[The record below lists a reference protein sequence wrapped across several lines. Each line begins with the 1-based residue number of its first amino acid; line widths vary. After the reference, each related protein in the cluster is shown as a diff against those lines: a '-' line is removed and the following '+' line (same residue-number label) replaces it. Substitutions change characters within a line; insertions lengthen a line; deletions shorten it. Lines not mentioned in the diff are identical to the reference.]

1 MKSVRLMTKDGGLVT
16 SGKVPLFNEPLEVII
31 WGQRIFTYSHTDEET
46 VDVYVEAFSVA
57 LILVE

>member
-1 MKSVRLMTKDGGLVT
+1 MKSVRLMRKDGGFVT
-16 SGKVPLFNEPLEVII
+16 TGQVPLFNEPPEVII
-31 WGQRIFTYSHTDEET
+31 WGQRIFTYSHTDDES